1 MCGYWVAQAIHVAAE
16 LGLADLIGKKP
27 RHVEQLAAD
36 THTHAPSLYRVLRA
50 LASTGIFAEASPQHF
65 VQTPMGVMLRTD
77 MPGNLAAFSRMQGD
91 AWHWQ
96 AWGDIVESVRGGK
109 TALALRHNTPN
120 CFDYLAQ
127 HARHAPSAA
136 VFNDA
141 MRGYAAQV
149 NTAVVD
155 AYDFTA
161 AALIVD
167 VGGGNG
173 GLLGA
178 ILECAPRARGLL
190 FDRPAVLAEAGAVL
204 EQHGAA
210 QRCVMQAGNF
220 FDTAPAGGDVYLLS
234 SVLHDWDDDNA
245 SVILRHVRSAMHD
258 KAATARVLVIE
269 HVLPDTDEAHPGKF
283 IDLEM
288 MLVTGGRERTAEEYE
303 SLLNRNGFALHRVIP
318 TAASASIV
326 EARAI

>member
-1 MCGYWVAQAIHVAAE
+1 M
-16 LGLADLIGKKP
+16 
-27 RHVEQLAAD
+27 EQLAEE
-36 THTHAPSLYRVLRA
+36 TRTHASSLCRVLRA
-50 LASTGIFAEASPQHF
+50 LASVGIFAEASPQHF
-65 VQTPMGVMLRTD
+65 VQTPMGVLLRKD

-96 AWGDIVESVRGGK
+96 AWGDIVDSVRSGK
-109 TALALRHNTPN
+109 TALALRHDTPN

-127 HARHAPSAA
+127 HASSAA

-155 AYDFTA
+155 AYDISA

-178 ILECAPRARGLL
+178 ILQCAPRARGLL
-190 FDRPAVLAEAGAVL
+190 FDRPAVLAEAGVVL
-204 EQHGAA
+204 EQHRVA

-220 FDTAPAGGDVYLLS
+220 FETAPAGGDVYLLS

-245 SVILRHVRSAMHD
+245 STVLRNVCIAMHD
-258 KAATARVLVIE
+258 KSPSARLLIVE
-269 HVLPDTDEAHPGKF
+269 HVLPGANEEHPGKF

-288 MLVTGGRERTAEEYE
+288 MLVTGGRERTVEEYE
-303 SLLNRNGFALHRVIP
+303 ALLNRNGFALHGVIP

-326 EARAI
+326 EACVA